1 MTTIHIKF
9 VFYKEL
15 TNEIIFSVSSIT
27 DMDNKLE
34 QLIKWFNIHLQ
45 RRNNRLENFVSSYT
59 FDNAIIQEISI
70 EDVEYIYKTE
80 NSVIY
85 PAKHLERK
93 VKTHIKKHWQT
104 LIREQYA
111 KKYAF

>member
-15 TNEIIFSVSSIT
+15 TSEIIFSVSSIT

-34 QLIKWFNIHLQ
+34 QLIKWFNIHIQ
-45 RRNNRLENFVSSYT
+45 RRNNRLVNWNSSYT

-70 EDVEYIYKTE
+70 EDVEHMYKTE
-80 NSVIY
+80 NSFLY

-93 VKTHIKKHWQT
+93 VKTHIKKYWQT

-111 KKYAF
+111 RKYGL